1 MLLIEEK
8 DSGIDVVNEMKRLYG
23 NETWAIEGIVPIRD
37 KISRALSVQPV
48 FTRAWFMLRCVAD
61 LRAVNA
67 TLPLAI
73 VLMRMGP
80 GICEI
85 VSRSMARSPRH

>member
-23 NETWAIEGIVPIRD
+23 NETWALEGIVPIRD

-48 FTRAWFMLRCVAD
+48 FTQGHPVGIAAPLERCRYRPPVPRGARAR
-61 LRAVNA
+61 R
-67 TLPLAI
+67 
-73 VLMRMGP
+73 
-80 GICEI
+80 
-85 VSRSMARSPRH
+85 